1 MVGPAFFANE
11 ETLTASHSSRNG
23 AVVEYRQEEIPQGS
37 YHAQLEREAQED
49 GIPEDDDEET
59 SPQVSDSDVRFWSD
73 YSRVFLHPRSSQR
86 LPEPPGWESTEGN
99 WLWSKEAFER
109 YNAVRETTKYGLSAS
124 LSHSR
129 TPTSWKGP
137 SDSSS
142 RSAIIYRWVPS
153 TIRVFAAFAR
163 PSASVLAGYS
173 SHERH
178 VYFWRLYE
186 LVPDRLPG
194 RVP

>member
-1 MVGPAFFANE
+1 MVGPDFLANE
-11 ETLTASHSSRNG
+11 EALTELHSSRNG

-37 YHAQLEREAQED
+37 YHAQLEREVEED
-49 GIPEDDDEET
+49 GIPENDDEEA
-59 SPQVSDSDVRFWSD
+59 SPQASDSDVRFWSD

-86 LPEPPGWESTEGN
+86 LPELPDWERAEGN

-109 YNAVRETTKYGLSAS
+109 HNAVRVTYEVRHLAS

-142 RSAIIYRWVPS
+142 RSATTCRWAPS
-153 TIRVFAAFAR
+153 KHAISAR
-163 PSASVLAGYS
+163 LNASILAGYS

-178 VYFWRLYE
+178 VYFWWLYE
-186 LVPDRLPG
+186 FVPDCVPG
-194 RVP
+194 